1 MFKRTIAA
9 VLSGFICASAI
20 TSGAPPR
27 DHSDRRLKRAISTS
41 VQLRIRR

>member
-20 TSGAPPR
+20 TSGAPP
-27 DHSDRRLKRAISTS
+27 AIIQI
-41 VQLRIRR
+41 VA